1 MTGLWF
7 LNYVTDFA
15 DEAVVMP
22 VVVTVALCLVITGW
36 WRGARAWL
44 IGAGGV
50 LLSILLLKLAFL
62 SCASE
67 HALRSPSGHTAAA
80 AVTCG
85 GLVAL
90 LTGRLRW
97 ALAVSALAAAVI
109 GGSRLALGVHTA
121 PEVLVGALIGVG
133 GAGATAWLAGPVP
146 VFNRNWM
153 AMSALTIVVLLH
165 GMRMPAE
172 AEIGHIANRLAIFL
186 PICPLPDGQGH
197 LALETR

>member
-1 MTGLWF
+1 MTGLSL
-7 LNYVTDFA
+7 LNFVTDFA

-22 VVVTVALCLVITGW
+22 VAVTMALCLAITGW

-62 SCASE
+62 ACTPD
-67 HALRSPSGHTAAA
+67 HALHSPSGHTAAA

-90 LTGRLRW
+90 LTGRPRW
-97 ALAVSALAAAVI
+97 ALAVSVLAAVVI
-109 GGSRLALGVHTA
+109 GGSRLALGVHTV
-121 PEVLVGALIGVG
+121 PEVLVGALVGVG

-153 AMSALTIVVLLH
+153 VMSALTIVVLLH
-165 GMRMPAE
+165 GMRLPAE
-172 AEIGHIANRLAIFL
+172 AEIGNIANRMAIFL
-186 PICPLPDGQGH
+186 PVCPLHDNQGH
-197 LALETR
+197 LAAEIR